1 VSPVTNLFDVLTIY
15 LQLAL
20 ENSAGA
26 MKLKVVE
33 YGADKP
39 LEGLFLTNII
49 NILGSEPLISVSPVN
64 IEKENIYN
72 CLFLFSWMQ
81 F

>member
-1 VSPVTNLFDVLTIY
+1 MNVYNVFAAY
-15 LQLAL
+15 LQLVL

-39 LEGLFLTNII
+39 FEGIFMPNIV
-49 NILGSEPLISVSPVN
+49 NIVESEPLISVSLKFKIIRMN
-64 IEKENIYN
+64 TYYN
-72 CLFLFSWMQ
+72 
-81 F
+81 

>member
-1 VSPVTNLFDVLTIY
+1 VLTIY

-49 NILGSEPLISVSPVN
+49 NILESEPLISVSPIN